1 MQVEELKKRVS
12 EYGGVER
19 LLLNLNKKGI
29 VMSRTSYFRKL
40 KGKTEFTRKELLGM
54 ADELSLNDKDIYI
67 IFFSKEVS

>member
-1 MQVEELKKRVS
+1 MQVEKLKKRVS

-40 KGKTEFTRKELLGM
+40 KGKTEFTRKELLGI
-54 ADELSLNDKDIYI
+54 ADELSLNDKDIYV